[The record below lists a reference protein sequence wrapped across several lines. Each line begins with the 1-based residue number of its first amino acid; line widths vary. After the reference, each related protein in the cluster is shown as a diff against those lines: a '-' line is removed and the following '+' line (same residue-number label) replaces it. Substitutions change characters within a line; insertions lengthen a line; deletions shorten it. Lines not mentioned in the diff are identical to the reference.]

1 MPTITFS
8 AVDAHLPGAS
18 LDGDCVETMEMDF
31 RDISLSWKVL
41 YELRVIHMES
51 EAVYTSISA

>member
-18 LDGDCVETMEMDF
+18 LDGDRVGTMETDF
-31 RDISLSWKVL
+31 RDISLNWKAQ
-41 YELRVIHMES
+41 YELRVARVES
-51 EAVYTSISA
+51 EVVYTSISA

>member
-18 LDGDCVETMEMDF
+18 LDGGCVETMEMDS

-41 YELRVIHMES
+41 YELRVAHMES